1 MSFISP
7 IRTDS
12 NGNPKATGSMQV
24 LGKDDFLH
32 LLVTKLRYQNPM
44 DPMKDEDFI
53 SQLAQFSTL
62 EQMNNIAEGIASSNK
77 WDFMQMQS
85 LNNNMAAGLIG
96 REIRASYDGVYYDQ
110 LSSPK
115 INFTTVDYAKEI
127 TFTVRDSEGKI
138 VNTIKI
144 EDVQSGVGSITWDG
158 TDQSGNRV
166 AAGYYTIEA
175 TGTKG
180 NDMPFTPS
188 LMLTGVVDAISYRD
202 GAAFLN
208 VNGTQIPLGDVTW
221 IGVPSSSADT
231 SNDDDDDNNGNDDDD
246 DIVDDVNDGNDGND
260 PGNGTVD
267 GGDSW
272 DKFENDNG
280 AGA

>member
-7 IRTDS
+7 IRTDA

-24 LGKDDFLH
+24 LGKDDFLQ

-62 EQMNNIAEGIASSNK
+62 EQMNNIAEGIASANQ
-77 WDFMQMQS
+77 WDFLQMQS

-96 REIRASYDGVYYDQ
+96 KEIRASYDGVYYDQ

-115 INFTTVDYAKEI
+115 INFTTTEFAKEI
-127 TFTVRDSEGKI
+127 TFTIRDSEGKI
-138 VNTIKI
+138 VNTIKV
-144 EDVQSGVGSITWDG
+144 EDVQPGVGNIIWDG
-158 TDQSGNRV
+158 TDLSGNRV
-166 AAGYYTIEA
+166 DEGYYTIEA

-180 NDMPFTPS
+180 NGESFVPS
-188 LMLTGVVDAISYRD
+188 LLLTGVVDAISYRD

-221 IGVPSSSADT
+221 IGNPSPPVVSTDSD
-231 SNDDDDDNNGNDDDD
+231 SNDNNDSDDSDGL
-246 DIVDDVNDGNDGND
+246 VDDSTDAGDNFFGEG
-260 PGNGTVD
+260 GT
-267 GGDSW
+267 W
-272 DKFENDNG
+272 DKFLNNNEVTSR
-280 AGA
+280 

>member
-7 IRTDS
+7 IQTDS

-24 LGKDDFLH
+24 LGKDDFLQ
-32 LLVTKLRYQNPM
+32 LLVAKMRHQDPLSPM
-44 DPMKDEDFI
+44 GDEDFI
-53 SQLAQFSTL
+53 AQLAQFSTL
-62 EQMNNIAEGIASSNK
+62 EQMNNIAEGIASANQ
-77 WDFMQMQS
+77 WDFLQMQS

-96 REIRASYDGVYYDQ
+96 KEIRASYEGVYYDQ
-110 LSSPK
+110 LSAPK

-144 EDVQSGVGSITWDG
+144 EDVQSGIGSVTWDG

-166 AAGYYTIEA
+166 SEGYYTIEA

-180 NDMPFTPS
+180 NDIPFTPS

-221 IGVPSSSADT
+221 IGEPSPSTDT
-231 SNDDDDDNNGNDDDD
+231 SNDDSNEDNGDDDSDDT
-246 DIVDDVNDGNDGND
+246 VND
-260 PGNGTVD
+260 PGSSAIDD
-267 GGDSW
+267 GNSW
-272 DKFENDNG
+272 DNYEADDG
-280 AGA
+280 TRV